1 MLQDVRLAIIVN
13 PDLPPGHL
21 ANTIAAVSIGMGA
34 AMPALGARQL
44 TDRRQATIDISAN
57 RPVPV
62 LQADSRTIGAL
73 LAKALPRQDGRVIV
87 AFPSFAR
94 ALHSYADYEATFPER
109 DLGEEIID
117 GLGLVG
123 EGRWIKSLTGSLKL
137 LR

>member
-44 TDRRQATIDISAN
+44 TDRRQATIDISAD

-62 LQADSRTIGAL
+62 LQADSRTIGTL

-94 ALHSYADYEATFPER
+94 ALHSYADYEATFPGR
-109 DLGEEIID
+109 DLGEETID

>member
-44 TDRRQATIDISAN
+44 TDRRQATIDISAD

-62 LQADSRTIGAL
+62 LQADSRTIGTL

-94 ALHSYADYEATFPER
+94 ALHSYADYEATFPGR
-109 DLGEEIID
+109 DLGEETID
-117 GLGLVG
+117 GLGLIG

>member
-44 TDRRQATIDISAN
+44 TDRRQATIDISAD

-62 LQADSRTIGAL
+62 LQADSRTIGTL

-94 ALHSYADYEATFPER
+94 ALHSYADYEATFPGR
-109 DLGEEIID
+109 DLGEETID
-117 GLGLVG
+117 GLGLAG

>member
-1 MLQDVRLAIIVN
+1 MLQDIRLAIIVN

-21 ANTIAAVSIGMGA
+21 ANTIATVSIGMGA

-44 TDRRQATIDISAN
+44 TDRRQTTIDISSSQ
-57 RPVPV
+57 PVPV
-62 LQADSRTIGAL
+62 LQADNSTIGAL
-73 LAKALPRQDGRVIV
+73 LAKTLPRREGRIIV

-94 ALHSYADYEATFPER
+94 SLHSYTDYEATFPGR
-109 DLGEEIID
+109 DLGEETID

-123 EGRWIKSLTGSLKL
+123 ESRWIKSLTGSLKL

>member
-44 TDRRQATIDISAN
+44 TDRRQATIDISAD

-94 ALHSYADYEATFPER
+94 ARHSYADYEATFPGR
-109 DLGEEIID
+109 DLGEETID

-123 EGRWIKSLTGSLKL
+123 EDRWIKSLTGSLKL

>member
-1 MLQDVRLAIIVN
+1 MLQDVRLAIVVN
-13 PDLPPGHL
+13 PDLLPGHL

-44 TDRRQATIDISAN
+44 TDRRQATIDISAD

-62 LQADSRTIGAL
+62 LQADSRTIGTL

-109 DLGEEIID
+109 DLGEETID
-117 GLGLVG
+117 GLGLAG